1 MKRNLRR
8 SIDIGLTITGVIIIF
23 GSILYGAYISLEQQ
37 LMQVIVGVMLMEAG
51 VWRLSNK
58 ILHTDRSYTD
68 LREEGDYIIKLIREL
83 NAAALVRDKG
93 EEDDGQFQIVLEEM
107 HSSVE
112 RMSELAGRSNE
123 TKL

>member
-1 MKRNLRR
+1 
-8 SIDIGLTITGVIIIF
+8 
-23 GSILYGAYISLEQQ
+23 
-37 LMQVIVGVMLMEAG
+37 MQVIVGVMLMEAG

>member
-1 MKRNLRR
+1 LKRNLRR